1 MKRSHLVSA
10 PLVVIALMLSA
21 CGSSG
26 PKTLSQSDFVT
37 QMNAIC
43 HTEARALTNL
53 DPTAKSFY
61 TDANDTIQTSLDA
74 LNLLKPPASLK
85 SNFDDYVSN
94 AEALQTQIAKLGKAV
109 KAKDQPAAKTA
120 TDKLDK
126 LSKTN
131 DGLAGSLGTDKCVDL
146 GNAAAVTTGTTE
158 TTGPTDT
165 TGSTAPATTQA
176 PTTTSTRPPTTT
188 TAPSTTTP
196 RTTAPPTTAPPTTVR
211 TPNTPLPI
219 DTGVNTVPSTSQT
232 GTVPAGAIVPTDA
245 SVDFHPIPGYSWVPY
260 SGLETA
266 PIPNDAVL
274 APVLA
279 AYAIGE
285 MKNDADGSLVFV
297 DVTILTTSA
306 AWTKPQLD
314 AYYSFEIGAA
324 ATDQII
330 PGLNL
335 PGRIQLNVS
344 ESLDAGG
351 FTIDGNAKAP
361 AVGLSVFA
369 KNGSDIPG
377 LLKSF
382 ASAQSSMAG

>member
-43 HTEARALTNL
+43 HTEARALTKL

-94 AEALQTQIAKLGKAV
+94 AEEMQTQIVKLGKAV
-109 KAKDQPAAKTA
+109 KAKDQSAAKTA

-158 TTGPTDT
+158 KTGPTDT

-176 PTTTSTRPPTTT
+176 PATTSTRPPTTT
-188 TAPSTTTP
+188 AASTTTP

-274 APVLA
+274 APALA

>member
-1 MKRSHLVSA
+1 MKRSHFVSG
-10 PLVVIALMLSA
+10 PLVVIALTLGA

-26 PKTLSQSDFVT
+26 AKTLSQTDFVT

-43 HTEARALTNL
+43 HTEDRALTNL

-61 TDANDTIQTSLDA
+61 TDASDTIQTSLDG

-94 AEALQTQIAKLGKAV
+94 AEEIQTQIAKLGKAV
-109 KAKDQPAAKTA
+109 KAKDQSATKTA

-131 DGLAGSLGTDKCVDL
+131 DGLAGSLGTDKCVNI
-146 GNAAAVTTGTTE
+146 GNTAAPVTTDTTGTT
-158 TTGPTDT
+158 DT
-165 TGSTAPATTQA
+165 AGSTAP
-176 PTTTSTRPPTTT
+176 PTTVPPTTAPPTTAAPATTRPPST

-196 RTTAPPTTAPPTTVR
+196 RTTAPPTTAH

-219 DTGVNTVPSTSQT
+219 DTGLNTVPSTSQT
-232 GTVPAGAIVPTDA
+232 GTVPAGGIVPTDA
-245 SVDFHPIPGYSWVPY
+245 SADFQPIPGYSWVPY

-274 APVLA
+274 SPIVA

-285 MKNDADGSLVFV
+285 LKNDADGSLVFV
-297 DVTILTTSA
+297 DVTILTTNS

-314 AYYSFEIGAA
+314 AYFTFEIGSG

-330 PGLNL
+330 PGINL
-335 PGRIQLNVS
+335 PGRIQLNVT

-351 FTIDGNAKAP
+351 FTIDGNAKSP

-369 KNGSDIPG
+369 KSGSDIPG